1 MSVLHTSLMIG
12 DMTIT
17 IRSPDRERVSLCGVA
32 SSPID
37 DAGVVWMCATDD
49 IYQYQMAF
57 LRKRKAE
64 LEYLAQDYMLLH
76 NYVEARNTLHLKWL
90 RWTGFTLINK
100 HTKFGAEKRLFY
112 KFLRTT

>member
-1 MSVLHTSLMIG
+1 MIG

-17 IRSPDRERVSLCGVA
+17 IRSPDRERVSLCSVA

-76 NYVEARNTLHLKWL
+76 NYVDARNTLHLKWL
-90 RWTGFTLINK
+90 RWMSFTLINK
-100 HTKFGAEKRLFY
+100 HAKFGAEKRLFY